1 MHHFSH
7 HSINLKK
14 GIYYA
19 IFFYYQHL
27 HLPMAVNVRAV
38 VEACLLASKKMEP
51 NGIIVTIGSNMAE
64 HVPFLKVHYTP

>member
-1 MHHFSH
+1 MHQFFH
-7 HSINLKK
+7 HNTNLQESINS
-14 GIYYA
+14 A
-19 IFFYYQHL
+19 IFSCCQHL

>member
-1 MHHFSH
+1 MHHFCH
-7 HSINLKK
+7 HIANLQESI
-14 GIYYA
+14 YSV
-19 IFFYYQHL
+19 IFSYYQHL

-64 HVPFLKVHYTP
+64 HVPFLKVHYKP

>member
-1 MHHFSH
+1 
-7 HSINLKK
+7 
-14 GIYYA
+14 
-19 IFFYYQHL
+19 
-27 HLPMAVNVRAV
+27 MAVNVRAV